1 MAKQFGLGKGL
12 GALIPEPEV
21 AEAIFDRPIGSAAPA
36 PGPAAPAV
44 QTVFGSAVNVAPSG
58 ASVGAAPVEGMRTLP
73 LAALKP
79 NPDQPRRSFSEESLA
94 ELASSLKTHGLIQ
107 PILVEE
113 AGEGRYLIVA
123 GERRYRAATMAGLSE
138 VPVIVRSFTPERRLE
153 IALIENVQREDLN
166 PVEEAEAYRS
176 LMLMGSRSQ
185 EDVADIVGKSRS
197 AVANSV
203 RLLRLPEAV
212 LSALRDGSLS
222 SGHAKALLSVVDP
235 GRRDILFARII
246 AEGISVREAEAAA
259 NELNNPKPASA
270 KGGRS
275 GEKPK
280 EPEIRQVEERL
291 IEALGTKVSIKG
303 DGRKGTI
310 AIEYYSLEDLER
322 ILDVLAR

>member
-1 MAKQFGLGKGL
+1 MAKQFGLGRGL

-21 AEAIFDRPIGSAAPA
+21 AQAVVDRPLPEAGAVPGGQAAI
-36 PGPAAPAV
+36 
-44 QTVFGSAVNVAPSG
+44 
-58 ASVGAAPVEGMRTLP
+58 EGFKILP
-73 LAALKP
+73 LAALRP

-94 ELASSLKTHGLIQ
+94 ELASSLKTHGLLQ

-113 AGEGRYLIVA
+113 AGSGAYLIVA
-123 GERRYRAATMAGLSE
+123 GERRYRASGMAGLAE
-138 VPVIVRSFTPERRLE
+138 VPVIVRSFTPEKRLE

-176 LMLMGSRSQ
+176 LMRMGPRSQ
-185 EDVADIVGKSRS
+185 EEVADIVGKSRS

-203 RLLRLPEAV
+203 RLLK
-212 LSALRDGSLS
+212 LSEPILAAIRDGSMTV
-222 SGHAKALLSVVDP
+222 GHAKALLSVVDP
-235 GRRDILFARII
+235 SRRDMLFARIV

-259 NELNNPKPASA
+259 NELNSPRQASPKGAPKA
-270 KGGRS
+270 
-275 GEKPK
+275 EKPK